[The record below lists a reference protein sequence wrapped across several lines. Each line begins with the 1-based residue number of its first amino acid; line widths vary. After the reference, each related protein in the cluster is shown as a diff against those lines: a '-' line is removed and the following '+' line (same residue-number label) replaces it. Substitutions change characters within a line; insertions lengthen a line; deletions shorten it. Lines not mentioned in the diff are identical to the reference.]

1 MASLSTTILHL
12 DVDDVVADVDPR
24 LFGGLLEHMGRCVYG
39 GIYDPESRQAD
50 AHGCRAD
57 VLDTL
62 RRLDMTAI
70 RYPGGNF
77 VSGYDW
83 RDGIGP
89 RAARPRRLE
98 KAWKSIE
105 PNTFGTDEFLALC
118 ERMRWTPMMAVNLGT
133 AGPDDAR
140 ELIAYTNAPR
150 GTAGGDRRAANGREA
165 PYGVALWCLGNEM
178 DGPWQIGHCSADEY
192 ARRASETAAGLRE
205 VSPDVEVVG
214 CGPSDPRMPN
224 HPRWTT
230 TLLDRF
236 GDGLDYL
243 SVHRYAR
250 NFSRRTTEFL
260 GFGVGVDRQIEALA
274 RLVAEAQARHG
285 RATRTRLSFDEW
297 NVWYKTIPQVAWRFF
312 LPRRFATVA
321 PPLIE
326 EVYDLEDA
334 LVCAGFLNSFIR
346 HADVVRIANLAQMVN
361 VIAPLLTRRDGL
373 LVQSIFHAF
382 RMFSTRRAGDALR
395 IAPQGPSY
403 RTRRFGE
410 VPVVDA
416 SAIHAPAALHVFAVN
431 RSTDRFAP
439 LEISVAGATLGG
451 LGDAEIL
458 TGPSARARNTW
469 EQPDVVTATPFAG
482 PSITGQSAALLLPPL
497 SLVAVTLRTGSIPD
511 GGRSGTS

>member
-1 MASLSTTILHL
+1 VQVLPPTVLQL
-12 DVDDVVADVDPR
+12 DCDDVVADVDPR
-24 LFGGLLEHMGRCVYG
+24 LFGGLMEHMGRCIYT
-39 GIYDPESRQAD
+39 GIYEPESPHAD

-57 VLDTL
+57 VLDAL

-89 RAARPRRLE
+89 RAARPRRFD

-105 PNTFGTDEFLALC
+105 PNLFGTDEFLALC
-118 ERMRWTPMMAVNLGT
+118 ERMGWTAMLAVNLGT
-133 AGPDDAR
+133 AGPADAQ
-140 ELIAYTNAPR
+140 ELIAYVNAPR

-178 DGPWQIGHCSADEY
+178 DGLWQIGHCSAEEY
-192 ARRASETAAGLRE
+192 TRRARETAAAMRE
-205 VSPDVEVVG
+205 VSPDIEVVG

-230 TLLDRF
+230 TLLNGF

-250 NFSRRTTEFL
+250 NFRRDTAEFL
-260 GFGVGVDRQIEALA
+260 GFGVGVDRQIEELT
-274 RLVAEAQARHG
+274 RLVTQAQARHG
-285 RATRTRLSFDEW
+285 HATRTRLSFDEW
-297 NVWYKTIPQVAWRFF
+297 NVWYKTLPQIAWRFF

-326 EVYDLEDA
+326 EIYTLEDA

-373 LVQSIFHAF
+373 LVQSIFHVF
-382 RMFSTRRAGDALR
+382 RMFSARRKGHAVR
-395 IAPQGPSY
+395 IARRGPLY

-410 VPVVDA
+410 VPVVDL
-416 SAIHAPAALHVFAVN
+416 SAIRAPEALHVFAVN
-431 RSTDRFAP
+431 RDLERPAP
-439 LEISVAGATLGG
+439 LDISVSGATLRGE
-451 LGDAEIL
+451 GDAEML

-469 EQPDVVTATPFAG
+469 EQPDVVTAAPFAG
-482 PSITGQSAALLLPPL
+482 ASSTGQSAALLLPPL
-497 SLVAVTLRTGSIPD
+497 SLVAVSFRLASPSIE
-511 GGRSGTS
+511 GKG

>member
-1 MASLSTTILHL
+1 MNALSPTVLHL
-12 DVDDVVADVDPR
+12 DLDDVVADVDPR
-24 LFGGLLEHMGRCVYG
+24 MFGGLMEHMGRCVYG
-39 GIYDPESRQAD
+39 GIYDPESPHAD

-57 VLDTL
+57 VLDVL

-89 RAARPRRLE
+89 RADRPRRLE

-105 PNTFGTDEFLALC
+105 PNAFGTDEFLALC
-118 ERMRWTPMMAVNLGT
+118 ERMRWMPMIAVNLGT
-133 AGPDDAR
+133 AGPRDAH
-140 ELIAYTNAPR
+140 ELIAYTNAP
-150 GTAGGDRRAANGREA
+150 AGAPGGARRAANGREA
-165 PYGVALWCLGNEM
+165 PYGVPLWCLGNEM
-178 DGPWQIGHCSADEY
+178 DGLWQIGHCSAEEY
-192 ARRASETAAGLRE
+192 ARRARETAAAMRE
-205 VSPDVEVVG
+205 VSPGIEVVG

-230 TLLDRF
+230 TLLDGF

-250 NFSRRTTEFL
+250 NFSRRTAEFL
-260 GFGVGVDRQIEALA
+260 GFGVGVDRQIEELT
-274 RLVAEAQARHG
+274 RLVTRAQARHG
-285 RATRTRLSFDEW
+285 HATRTRLSFDEW
-297 NVWYKTIPQVAWRFF
+297 NVWYKTVPQVAWRFF

-326 EVYDLEDA
+326 EVYNLEDA

-346 HADVVRIANLAQMVN
+346 HADVVRIANLAQIVN

-382 RMFSTRRAGDALR
+382 RMFSARRTGDALR
-395 IAPQGPSY
+395 VAPQGPSY
-403 RTRRFGE
+403 RTRRFGV
-410 VPVVDA
+410 VPVVDL
-416 SAIHAPAALHVFAVN
+416 SAIRAPDALHVFAVN
-431 RSTDRFAP
+431 RSPDRPAP
-439 LEISVAGATLGG
+439 LDISLSGATLHSVR
-451 LGDAEIL
+451 DAEIL

-469 EQPDVVTATPFAG
+469 EQPDVVTATGFMAV
-482 PSITGQSAALLLPPL
+482 STTGQSAALLLPPL
-497 SLVAVTLRTGSIPD
+497 SLVAVSFRLEAPAAAGN
-511 GGRSGTS
+511 G